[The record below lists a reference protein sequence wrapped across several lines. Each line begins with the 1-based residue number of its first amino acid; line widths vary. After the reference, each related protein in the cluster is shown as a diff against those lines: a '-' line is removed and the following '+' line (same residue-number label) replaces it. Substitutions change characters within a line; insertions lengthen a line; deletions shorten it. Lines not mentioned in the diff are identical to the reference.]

1 MFWSYT
7 QYYKIVFLAFIS
19 PFRNIFLLYQPKYLD
34 NLPEISTVNLNNVH
48 GEFIFVENYY
58 QQKIS
63 VDNTENVILQFIYR
77 EHVFL
82 LNEGVKF
89 MSNKDKDYDK
99 QLLKMLNDKTKSTI
113 IKVIK
118 DYLSQRES

>member
-1 MFWSYT
+1 M
-7 QYYKIVFLAFIS
+7 
-19 PFRNIFLLYQPKYLD
+19 
-34 NLPEISTVNLNNVH
+34 
-48 GEFIFVENYY
+48 ENYY